1 MRPWSTKRFRK
12 LRVYLSKPLSD
23 AILLRSSFFFSSLM
37 VGLDKKF
44 LISCR
49 GRKRKRGDRGVSH
62 WNGVRETIE
71 RVCTKMKGSFYGQIL

>member
-1 MRPWSTKRFRK
+1 

-49 GRKRKRGDRGVSH
+49 VRKREGRGRRQSLG
-62 WNGVRETIE
+62 R
-71 RVCTKMKGSFYGQIL
+71 

>member
-1 MRPWSTKRFRK
+1 MRPWSTKRLRK

-49 GRKRKRGDRGVSH
+49 GEKRKREKGERGRRQSLDGDQ
-62 WNGVRETIE
+62 ETIE
-71 RVCTKMKGSFYGQIL
+71 RVCTKMKASF